1 VSTSE
6 KEEVEETLVL
16 GAKKCFPIGLPFGWE

>member
-16 GAKKCFPIGLPFGWE
+16 GAKKCFLMGQSFG